1 MDVIYERCAGLDV
14 HKKTVVACRVHSQ
27 GRGRKAQETRSFG
40 TTTAELLRL
49 LDWLNEWECSHV
61 AMESSGEYWK
71 PVYNILE
78 GHLKI
83 LLLNAR
89 DVKAV
94 PGRKTDV
101 GDAEWI
107 AELLRHGLLRAS
119 FVPGRPQRE
128 LRDLTRQR
136 SNLVRE
142 RSAVVNRLQ
151 KVLEGANIKLAS
163 VTKAGGV
170 SAREM
175 LEAMVGGESD
185 PATLADMAH
194 GRLRAKR
201 GELEQALTGRV
212 GEHHRFLLDS
222 HLRHID
228 FLDEQIERFSQ
239 EIATRME
246 QLDPG
251 SKGSGEG
258 QSALS
263 APSGGEGLS
272 PEPGQGGDQARLT
285 AAQAVELL
293 DTIPGIDRWQA
304 EVILA
309 EIGLDM
315 SRFESAACLAA
326 WAGLAPGNNESAG
339 KRRSGKTRPGSPTLR
354 RTLTLVAHAAARS
367 KSSYLAAQYHRLAAR
382 RGAKRAIVAVAHSIL
397 VIIYHLLTRHE
408 PYREL
413 GGNYFDERKRE
424 SVADRLV
431 HRLENLGYQVA
442 LRAKPTGAN
451 IAAVA

>member
-1 MDVIYERCAGLDV
+1 MEVIYERCAGLDV

-27 GRGRKAQETRSFG
+27 ERGRKAQETRTFG
-40 TTTAELLRL
+40 TTTAELLGL
-49 LDWLNEWECSHV
+49 LDWLMEWECSHV
-61 AMESSGEYWK
+61 AMESTGEYWK

-78 GHLKI
+78 GEVEI

-89 DVKAV
+89 DIKAV

-107 AELLRHGLLRAS
+107 TELLRHGLLRAS
-119 FVPGRPQRE
+119 FVPPKPQRE

-142 RSAVVNRLQ
+142 RAAVLNRLQ

-170 SAREM
+170 SVRQM
-175 LEAMVGGESD
+175 VEAMVQGESD
-185 PATLADMAH
+185 AAVLAEMAR

-201 GELEQALTGRV
+201 GELEQALTGRMRA
-212 GEHHRFLLDS
+212 HHRFLLDS
-222 HLRHID
+222 HLQHID
-228 FLDEQIERFSQ
+228 FLDQQVERFSQ
-239 EIATRME
+239 EIAARMS
-246 QLDPG
+246 QLEGVWEAPAG
-251 SKGSGEG
+251 PSSAGRGEG
-258 QSALS
+258 SSPQPA
-263 APSGGEGLS
+263 AGG
-272 PEPGQGGDQARLT
+272 QQVMLT
-285 AAQAVELL
+285 AERALALL

-309 EIGLDM
+309 ELGLDM
-315 SRFESAACLAA
+315 SRFGSGPRLAA

-354 RTLTLVAHAAARS
+354 RTLTLVAHAATHS
-367 KSSYLAAQYHRLAAR
+367 KNSYLAAQYHRLAAR

-397 VIIYHLLTRHE
+397 IIIYHLLTRQE
-408 PYREL
+408 PYRDL

-424 SVADRLV
+424 FVANRLV
-431 HRLENLGYQVA
+431 RRLEKIGYQVT
-442 LRAKPTGAN
+442 LESKP
-451 IAAVA
+451 AAATTPA

>member
-14 HKKTVVACRVHSQ
+14 HKKTVVACRVHSK

-40 TTTAELLRL
+40 TTTAELLEL
-49 LDWLNEWECSHV
+49 LDWLNEWECTHV
-61 AMESSGEYWK
+61 AMESTGEYWK

-78 GHLKI
+78 GGVEI
-83 LLLNAR
+83 LLVNAR
-89 DVKAV
+89 DIKAV

-119 FVPGRPQRE
+119 FVPPRPQRE

-142 RSAVVNRLQ
+142 RAAVLNRLQ

-170 SAREM
+170 SVRQM
-175 LEAMVGGESD
+175 VEAMVQGESD
-185 PATLADMAH
+185 AAVLAEMAR

-201 GELEQALTGRV
+201 GKLEQALTGRIGV
-212 GEHHRFLLDS
+212 HHRFLLDS

-239 EIATRME
+239 EIAARMS
-246 QLDPG
+246 QLEVGREPPAG
-251 SKGSGEG
+251 
-258 QSALS
+258 
-263 APSGGEGLS
+263 PSPAMGGEGPS
-272 PEPGQGGDQARLT
+272 PQAERGSSQGMLT
-285 AAQAVELL
+285 AERALVLL

-315 SRFESAACLAA
+315 GRFESAACLAA
-326 WAGLAPGNNESAG
+326 WAGLAPGNNLSAG
-339 KRRSGKTRPGSPTLR
+339 KRRSGKTRPGNPTLR
-354 RTLTLVAHAAARS
+354 RTLTLVAHAATH
-367 KSSYLAAQYHRLAAR
+367 KKNCYLAAQYHRLAAR
-382 RGAKRAIVAVAHSIL
+382 RGAKRAIIAVAHSII
-397 VIIYHLLTRHE
+397 VIIYHLLTRQE
-408 PYREL
+408 PYHDL

-424 SVADRLV
+424 YVANRLV
-431 HRLENLGYQVA
+431 RRLEKIGYEVA
-442 LRAKPTGAN
+442 LTSKP
-451 IAAVA
+451 AAASTPA

>member
-1 MDVIYERCAGLDV
+1 MEVIYERCAGLDV
-14 HKKTVVACRVHSQ
+14 HKRTVVACRMHSQ
-27 GRGRKAQETRSFG
+27 GQGRKAQETRSFG
-40 TTTAELLRL
+40 TTTAELLGL
-49 LDWLNEWECSHV
+49 LDWLNEWECTHV
-61 AMESSGEYWK
+61 AMESTGEYWK

-78 GHLKI
+78 GHVQI
-83 LLLNAR
+83 LVVNAR
-89 DVKAV
+89 DIKAV

-107 AELLRHGLLRAS
+107 ADLLRHGLLRAS
-119 FVPGRPQRE
+119 FVPPRPQRE

-142 RSAVVNRLQ
+142 RSAVLNRLQ

-170 SAREM
+170 SVRGM
-175 LEAMVGGESD
+175 VQAMAEGESD
-185 PATLADMAH
+185 AAVLAEMAR
-194 GRLRAKR
+194 GRLRSKR
-201 GELEQALTGRV
+201 GELEQALTGRI
-212 GEHHRFLLDS
+212 GAHHRFLLDS

-239 EIATRME
+239 EIAANMD
-246 QLDPG
+246 QLDVVGEPPAG
-251 SKGSGEG
+251 PSSATSGE
-258 QSALS
+258 SLT
-263 APSGGEGLS
+263 PR
-272 PEPGQGGDQARLT
+272 PEAGNHQTALT
-285 AAQAVELL
+285 AARALALL

-315 SRFESAACLAA
+315 TRFESAACLAA
-326 WAGLAPGNNESAG
+326 WAGVAPGNNESAG

-367 KSSYLAAQYHRLAAR
+367 KNSYLAAQYHRLAAR
-382 RGAKRAIVAVAHSIL
+382 RGAKRAIFAVAHSIL
-397 VIIYHLLTRHE
+397 VIIYHLLTRQE
-408 PYREL
+408 PYRDL

-424 SVADRLV
+424 SVTNRLV
-431 HRLENLGYQVA
+431 RRLEKLGYQVA
-442 LRAKPTGAN
+442 LDSKPAGVRISPA
-451 IAAVA
+451 

>member
-1 MDVIYERCAGLDV
+1 MEVIYERCAGLDV
-14 HKKTVVACRVHSQ
+14 HKKTVVACRVHSKE
-27 GRGRKAQETRSFG
+27 RGRKAQETRSFG
-40 TTTAELLRL
+40 TTTAELLGL
-49 LDWLNEWECSHV
+49 LDWLMEWECSHV
-61 AMESSGEYWK
+61 AMESTGEYWK

-78 GHLKI
+78 GEVEI
-83 LLLNAR
+83 LLVNAR
-89 DVKAV
+89 DIKAV

-107 AELLRHGLLRAS
+107 TELLRHGLLRAS
-119 FVPGRPQRE
+119 FVPPKPQRE

-142 RSAVVNRLQ
+142 RAAVLNRLQ

-170 SAREM
+170 SVRQM
-175 LEAMVGGESD
+175 VEAMVQGESD
-185 PATLADMAH
+185 AAVLAEMAR

-201 GELEQALTGRV
+201 GELEQALTGRIGV
-212 GEHHRFLLDS
+212 HHRFLLDS
-222 HLRHID
+222 HLQHID
-228 FLDEQIERFSQ
+228 FLDQQVERFSQ
-239 EIATRME
+239 EIAARMS
-246 QLDPG
+246 QLEGVGEPLAG
-251 SKGSGEG
+251 PSSAARGEG
-258 QSALS
+258 
-263 APSGGEGLS
+263 PSPQPAAGG
-272 PEPGQGGDQARLT
+272 QQAMLT
-285 AAQAVELL
+285 AERALALL

-315 SRFESAACLAA
+315 SRFGSGARLAA

-354 RTLTLVAHAAARS
+354 RTLTLVAHAATHS
-367 KSSYLAAQYHRLAAR
+367 KNSYLAAQYHRLAAR

-397 VIIYHLLTRHE
+397 VIIYHLLTRQE
-408 PYREL
+408 PYHDL

-424 SVADRLV
+424 FVANRLV
-431 HRLENLGYQVA
+431 HRLEKLGYEVA
-442 LRAKPTGAN
+442 LGSKRAPAS
-451 IAAVA
+451 APA